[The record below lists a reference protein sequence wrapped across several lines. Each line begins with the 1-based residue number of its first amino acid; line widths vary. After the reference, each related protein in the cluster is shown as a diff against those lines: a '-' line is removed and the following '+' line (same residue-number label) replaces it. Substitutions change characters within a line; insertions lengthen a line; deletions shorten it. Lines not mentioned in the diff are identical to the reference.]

1 MVRSNNEWSETSASS
16 RSWASRSSSPRSMM
30 SSQSNLW
37 NRAEVAWQEEY
48 ARNLPRNRT
57 GDFWSRLAAAWRSTF
72 NAPFPGRNA
81 FPPSPPPSP
90 KRTLANLLK
99 NLPEEPRK
107 VYRRPAPRKKGPAGL
122 LGTGQYAE
130 YLRKRGVAV
139 PRDNFSRSPPRWND
153 KYTQALRYFRSHGWN
168 IKEASRPNA
177 IEAMRLM
184 IGRRR
189 EPFDLDVMLARLK
202 RLFGNKR
209 GTEIFQEAMRIHYP
223 SKLVRAHKYFES
235 RRMKIGAH
243 RHPGNK
249 PITNA
254 EIEAAYNMVTGKRR
268 VNLSVIDKLFGT
280 EGIRRFVPD
289 WLKWYQSLPPLF
301 KMKPAVN
308 QAREHIKEITKHKI
322 LKNAS
327 NANIIKGA
335 KMLMGTIPRDYL
347 HLSKVFGLPAA
358 LRLDPRGLKK
368 YREAPPLRLHAMF
381 ERPKIFGPGWNN
393 KTKYGRINLTKN
405 KRGVPGKRPPLR
417 PPAWKP
423 RPARSR
429 GPANERLFMT
439 PRISQGV
446 GVKRK
451 VPNEF
456 RLEGPSSP
464 KRIAWPEGIERPN
477 FGARKAP
484 QRYLR
489 NLSPLRNEEARERR
503 EKIRE
508 YIAEHGLNEN
518 LWIGLERKLPRV
530 PSPHR
535 RALEKL
541 SEPTVNERFREV
553 MKSKPRTA
561 REILSKTGN
570 TPRARQLISRSVE
583 QGAWSKVR
591 DALRNSNVTILPPVQ
606 KREGVSHRTY
616 SVWGT
621 EEERPTVLS
630 GSRPPRVVVNKSGK
644 TTTKKNL
651 GHGFYQGYPILV
663 KPSGARYILVRTK
676 DPINARKMVN
686 REVRV
691 PPSYRG

>member
-1 MVRSNNEWSETSASS
+1 MVSSNNEWSETSASS
-16 RSWASRSSSPRSMM
+16 RSWASGSSSPQSVM
-30 SSQSNLW
+30 SSQGNLW
-37 NRAEVAWQEEY
+37 NRADVAWREEY

-72 NAPFPGRNA
+72 NAPFPGRDA

-107 VYRRPAPRKKGPAGL
+107 VYKRPPPRKKGPPGL

-139 PRDNFSRSPPRWND
+139 PRETFSRSPPRWND

-184 IGRRR
+184 VGRRR

-209 GTEIFQEAMRIHYP
+209 GAEIFNEAMRVHYP
-223 SKLVRAHKYFES
+223 PKLLRARKYFAS
-235 RRMKIGAH
+235 KGL
-243 RHPGNK
+243 K
-249 PITNA
+249 PAPASDANL
-254 EIEAAYNMVTGKRR
+254 EAAYDMLTGKSRKEFQ
-268 VNLSVIDKLFGT
+268 LLF
-280 EGIRRFVPD
+280 R
-289 WLKWYQSLPPLF
+289 L
-301 KMKPAVN
+301 
-308 QAREHIKEITKHKI
+308 
-322 LKNAS
+322 
-327 NANIIKGA
+327 
-335 KMLMGTIPRDYL
+335 
-347 HLSKVFGLPAA
+347 FGLPKA
-358 LRLDPRGLKK
+358 LRLVPGKLAEYRKMTPFKFRGNFLVPKSILGKRKRNEPSNSSKRVRAERFTGPNVFSLGRNSSKK
-368 YREAPPLRLHAMF
+368 KR
-381 ERPKIFGPGWNN
+381 
-393 KTKYGRINLTKN
+393 
-405 KRGVPGKRPPLR
+405 RGVPGKRPPVR
-417 PPAWKP
+417 PGPRAP
-423 RPARSR
+423 RPR

-439 PRISQGV
+439 PVISKGV

-451 VPNEF
+451 MPEEF
-456 RLEGPSSP
+456 RLEGPQSP
-464 KRIAWPEGIERPN
+464 KRITWPEGVERPN

-606 KREGVSHRTY
+606 KREGVSHRAY

-630 GSRPPRVVVNKSGK
+630 GTRPPRVVVTKPGKSSSR
-644 TTTKKNL
+644 KNL
-651 GHGFYQGYPILV
+651 GHGFYKGHPILV
-663 KPSGARYILVRTK
+663 KPSGARYILVRTR

-691 PPSYRG
+691 P